1 MTEPINSADA
11 KSRAADFNVKAQRG
25 MMGNRWSIWI
35 DVEGFSNLYK
45 LISDRAIQHLNYLM
59 ESLYK
64 IGIHVF
70 GKSPDRLFIHQF
82 GDGFIIVSDF
92 PEKNPTR
99 PLAICIA
106 VMRHLLKKGVIT
118 KAAVSAGNFADIS
131 SCYPEEVIKAAE
143 DRRHV
148 KIGEGVM
155 TIIPVMGMA
164 LIAAHKVSGT
174 DSGALLLLDTSC
186 FSGIPEE
193 VIYKAGTAS
202 TIDWVHTE
210 LSDVESICNKASLN
224 NLSSEE
230 AEKLIK
236 TYIDQNTNSLSR
248 NWIERT
254 KETLSLK

>member
-1 MTEPINSADA
+1 ME
-11 KSRAADFNVKAQRG
+11 
-25 MMGNRWSIWI
+25 NRWSIWI

-45 LISDRAIQHLNYLM
+45 LNSGSAIQHLNYLM

-92 PEKNPTR
+92 PEKDPTR

-118 KAAVSAGNFADIS
+118 KAAVSAGDFADIS

-164 LIAAHKVSGT
+164 LISSHKLAGT

-186 FSGIPEE
+186 FSGIPKEA
-193 VIYKAGTAS
+193 IYRAGTA
-202 TIDWVHTE
+202 TAIDWIHTE
-210 LSDVESICNKASLN
+210 LADVESICNTASLE

-230 AEKLIK
+230 AEKIIK
-236 TYIDQNTNSLSR
+236 DYIDKNTNRLPR
-248 NWIERT
+248 YWVERT
-254 KETLSLK
+254 KETLSL